1 MTPTKPT
8 ILLVEDYADTRYI
21 LKLLL
26 EQQGYTVV
34 EAEDGQQAVD
44 LALREHPDLI
54 LMDLNMPVLNG
65 WDAAR
70 KLRYY
75 PEMRELP
82 IIGISAHC
90 KDNWYEEAIGAGF
103 NDCLQKPIMEGKL
116 EEALSKFLS
125 R

>member
-1 MTPTKPT
+1 MTPTHPT

-21 LKLLL
+21 LKFML
-26 EQQGYTVV
+26 EQQGYKVV

-90 KDNWYEEAIGAGF
+90 QDNWYEEAIGAGF
-103 NDCLQKPIMEGKL
+103 SDCLQKPIVESKL
-116 EEALSKFLS
+116 AEALSKFLA